1 MAKKSDKKKSR
12 PQAGG
17 KTGMADVIEDAGRGK
32 KPKGVA
38 AVGYLKSQGTRAF
51 RKGRTGS

>member
-1 MAKKSDKKKSR
+1 MAKKSNKKKSR

-17 KTGMADVIEDAGRGK
+17 KTGADVIADAGRGK
-32 KPKGVA
+32 KAKGLA
-38 AVGYLKSQGTRAF
+38 AVGYLKSHGTRAF